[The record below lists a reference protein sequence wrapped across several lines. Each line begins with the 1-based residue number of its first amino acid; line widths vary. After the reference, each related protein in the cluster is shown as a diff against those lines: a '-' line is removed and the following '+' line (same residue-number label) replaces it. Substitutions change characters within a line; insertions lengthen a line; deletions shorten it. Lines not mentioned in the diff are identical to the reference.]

1 MAVRIKLRLK
11 TRTSEEAVEVSAL
24 VNSGFETDT
33 PQLLIPVE
41 LARRLALYP
50 PPVTSTIIEVGTAG
64 GPSRVFSV
72 REALEV
78 WAVTDDRE
86 VGPKLVDVLI
96 SPIEEEVL
104 VNDKLTE
111 ELGIILLATG
121 SGKWRFADDPAD
133 KIRYSEKPQYW

>member
-1 MAVRIKLRLK
+1 MAVRIKLRLRARASGE
-11 TRTSEEAVEVSAL
+11 TIEVSAL
-24 VNSGFETDT
+24 INSGFETDS
-33 PQLLIPVE
+33 PQLLIPTG

-50 PPVTSTIIEVGTAG
+50 PPITSSIIEVGTAG
-64 GPSRVFSV
+64 GPSRVFLI

-78 WAVTDDRE
+78 WAITDDRE

-121 SGKWRFADDPAD
+121 SGKWRFVDDPAD
-133 KIRYSEKPQYW
+133 KVRHSEKPQYW